1 MDAVINAHGL
11 QVAYGKHVALNLED
25 FRIDFQAGVELVF
38 LGQMAQ
44 EKPPYCARLLATSLN
59 LKGACKPLAAQT

>member
-25 FRIDFQAGVELVF
+25 FRIALEWLVF
-38 LGQMAQ
+38 L
-44 EKPPYCARLLATSLN
+44 
-59 LKGACKPLAAQT
+59 AQTA

>member
-25 FRIDFQAGVELVF
+25 FRIALEWLVF
-38 LGQMAQ
+38 LGQTAQ

-59 LKGACKPLAAQT
+59 LKGAYKPLTAQT